1 MLAANKVAYSSGPS
15 GLYILEMF
23 KRMGIENEVK
33 PKLVQPPSNVLVADV
48 LAKGEADLGFQQ
60 VSDLLHVKGITYVGP
75 LPAALQNITTYA
87 IGVHPAA
94 PSAEAAAALVKF
106 LTAPAARGA
115 IEKAGLDPA

>member
-1 MLAANKVAYSSGPS
+1 M
-15 GLYILEMF
+15 
-23 KRMGIENEVK
+23 
-33 PKLVQPPSNVLVADV
+33 
-48 LAKGEADLGFQQ
+48 
-60 VSDLLHVKGITYVGP
+60 KGITYVGP

-115 IEKAGLDPA
+115 IEKAGLDPV